1 MNVPSV
7 GFLGLI
13 LLSSALHAATA
24 EVGEWGID
32 AELCAESRIV
42 FTADG
47 LHQARMLQDGQWL
60 TLASASY
67 RRDGNILIV
76 EADGAEERLE
86 VLEESAGRL
95 VLRNTDEARHQALE
109 IDRLELERCP
119 DA

>member
-13 LLSSALHAATA
+13 LLGVALHAAAA

-32 AELCAESRIV
+32 EEMCAESRVV

-47 LHQARMLQDGQWL
+47 LHEARILEDGQWQ
-60 TLASASY
+60 TLASAPY
-67 RRDGNILIV
+67 RREGNTLIV
-76 EADGAEERLE
+76 EVDGVEDRLE
-86 VLEESAGRL
+86 VLEESADRL
-95 VLRNTDEARHQALE
+95 VLRNADEARHEALG

-119 DA
+119 DD